1 MQSALLLPFRIVG
14 RLDPYRMVGQP
25 KILWDQQ
32 QNAAGV
38 GGYAG
43 WEDVPLGW
51 EPYYSIDRAHRL
63 GRAPLRLMH
72 CGHVTYRIFTPLP
85 K

>member
-25 KILWDQQ
+25 QIFWDQQ

-43 WEDVPLGW
+43 WEDVSWGGSPIILLIEPIDSVGPPL
-51 EPYYSIDRAHRL
+51 D
-63 GRAPLRLMH
+63 
-72 CGHVTYRIFTPLP
+72 
-85 K
+85 